1 MALFDNLDEN
11 SKTPGKAKKKQIPDT
26 DPNVTSPQKTSP
38 EKQNPRVNVPRR
50 KDTANRKEPNINKPS
65 QLGVDGENESK
76 QTLPN
81 PTGPDQKDVSLQ
93 KQDQESIQ
101 RRERYNIEQI
111 DQTPIEP
118 KTYSFESLNQRGV
131 QDRNQNIEEA
141 DQTGVQ
147 EKENLGVEEARKEAI
162 RENFI
167 ENSIEVP
174 ESQGP
179 RQIDPGV
186 EDVDENRRTV
196 SGQEIDV
203 TQPSKLGVNRDVDVN
218 VNSNI
223 DQSPIGDQRQDSGRV
238 ESQRRIEDVR
248 PDISLS
254 SNTGVNENQD
264 TVSLSSNLGV
274 VEFDVEIFRL
284 DQTPIR
290 PPNVRFE
297 TQDQT
302 RIDPRSIN
310 SIDASPSNTGVEG
323 RGDLGIPIA
332 EDTGVETPD
341 PDAAFPNE
349 VDVGEANI
357 VPLSDPLDLRIPNQE
372 LIDPTVE
379 RDLPRDVSV
388 GPVENTEVDLAGD
401 VGVEQPEVSIP
412 LQNQNRVEDLQP
424 QIQEASQS
432 QIEDVEISAISPVDE
447 SGNIPLED
455 LEIEEVD
462 VEYSQSGDVPTLPER
477 VVLDRSELPGLP
489 NPQNLEQRNV
499 ESREREF
506 EQFSLSNGFLDQPWI
521 TTRPDDPRT
530 NLYEGSRVVPGR
542 EHAEDQ
548 VRLSKFLASP
558 RGILFNAKQSTLQ
571 TQNTRRLTRIYDP
584 AALRNSALSYLVSD
598 TRHVSAGEGLLGSLV
613 SRLDGL
619 TSFVSGLSDLPKD
632 STREE
637 EIRALTDGQGYLRNQ
652 TPRFE
657 GDGLTGAEYRQRARQ
672 ALADQVEDLRP
683 DFYTLQPRGPRRLQR
698 DRQEILEGSRDS
710 FIGMKPV
717 TSTEKVGEGPLGTPI
732 TREVET
738 FDTYNPLRTRED
750 FLDEFEDG
758 ESPITEKTVEDE
770 SDLPKDRYNPYP
782 DVVRGEQP
790 GPEEGVPKDENF
802 EPDDGYFILYRREG
816 DTSYGY
822 PNYSSEDNFEDL
834 VNSKPI
840 EEYQTA
846 NGEIDDSEILVGPNG
861 EEFKDLVPFRIYD
874 LINKRRLVFRSY
886 LQGISISNET
896 NWSSNQYAG
905 RPEKYHIYGGNSRS
919 VSFSFSTFAESEQ
932 EFENLWDK
940 INYLNGLVY
949 PSNIQTLRG
958 GGAYMLAPFLK
969 ITLGDVLNKWPG
981 FFQSLDISFPDES
994 PWETRKGRR
1003 LPKQADISCTYTL
1016 IEKEFPNTGDRLF
1029 DGSFIQDF
1037 DNA

>member
-11 SKTPGKAKKKQIPDT
+11 SEVPGTPEKTQVPET
-26 DPNVTSPQKTSP
+26 DPDVRLSKETSPKRQD
-38 EKQNPRVNVPRR
+38 PRVNRPKSEGPKLKDPRVS
-50 KDTANRKEPNINKPS
+50 KAS
-65 QLGVDGENESK
+65 QTGVDRSDFSNRNAPDTE
-76 QTLPN
+76 
-81 PTGPDQKDVSLQ
+81 GPKEKDPSIPRQ
-93 KQDQESIQ
+93 NQEQVQ
-101 RRERYNIEQI
+101 RKERYNIGQI
-111 DQTPIEP
+111 NQTPIEP

-131 QDRNQNIEEA
+131 EPQEQNLDEA
-141 DQTGVQ
+141 RQTGVQ
-147 EKENLGVEEARKEAI
+147 EKENLGVEETQNEGVLFQNVV
-162 RENFI
+162 EGV
-167 ENSIEVP
+167 EVP
-174 ESQGP
+174 DFQGP
-179 RQIDPGV
+179 QELDPNV
-186 EDVDENRRTV
+186 EDVDENRQTV
-196 SGQEIDV
+196 PSREIDV
-203 TQPSKLGVNRDVDVN
+203 TESSNFGVERNVDIG
-218 VNSNI
+218 VNSNV
-223 DQSPIGDQRQDSGRV
+223 DQSPPKNERQDSGLV
-238 ESQRRIEDVR
+238 ESQTRVENVQPDV
-248 PDISLS
+248 SLS
-254 SNTGVNENQD
+254 SNLGVNENQD

-274 VEFDVEIFRL
+274 VEFDVELFRL

-297 TQDQT
+297 LQDQT
-302 RIDPRSIN
+302 KIDPRLID
-310 SIDASPSNTGVEG
+310 SIDSSPSNTGVEAPS
-323 RGDLGIPIA
+323 DLGVPVA
-332 EDTGVETPD
+332 ENTGVEIPE

-357 VPLSDPLDLRIPNQE
+357 VPLSDPLDLQIPSQE

-379 RDLPRDVSV
+379 RDFPQEVSIE
-388 GPVENTEVDLAGD
+388 PVENTEVDLAED
-401 VGVEQPEVSIP
+401 VGVEEQAVSIP
-412 LQNQNRVEDLQP
+412 LQNQNQVEDLRP
-424 QIQEASQS
+424 QIEEAEETQL
-432 QIEDVEISAISPVDE
+432 QNVEIEGISPVE
-447 SGNIPLED
+447 NSGNIPLEE
-455 LEIEEVD
+455 LEIEEVN
-462 VEYSQSGDVPTLPER
+462 VEYDQSGEVPTFPEEIL
-477 VVLDRSELPGLP
+477 LDRSELPGLP
-489 NPQNLEQRNV
+489 TPQSLQERN
-499 ESREREF
+499 ERSRDREF

-657 GDGLTGAEYRQRARQ
+657 GEGLTGAQYRERARQ

-710 FIGMKPV
+710 FIGMKPI

-732 TREVET
+732 TRETET

-750 FLDEFEDG
+750 FLENFEDG

-770 SDLPKDRYNPYP
+770 SDLSKEQFNPYP
-782 DVVRGEQP
+782 DVVRGEEP
-790 GPEEGVPKDENF
+790 GPDEGVPKDENF
-802 EPDDGYFILYRREG
+802 EPEDGYFILYRREG
-816 DTSYGY
+816 DASYGY
-822 PNYSSEDNFEDL
+822 PNYSSEEKFEDL

-840 EEYQTA
+840 EEYQTT
-846 NGEIDDSEILVGPNG
+846 NGEIDDSEVLTGPNG
-861 EEFKDLVPFRIYD
+861 EEFKDVVPFRIYD
-874 LINKRRLVFRSY
+874 LINRRRLIFRSY

-919 VSFSFSTFAESEQ
+919 LSFSFSTFAQSEK

-969 ITLGDVLNKWPG
+969 ITLGDLLNKWPG

-994 PWETRKGRR
+994 PWETRSGRR

-1016 IEKEFPNTGDRLF
+1016 IEREFPNTGDRLF